1 MERIARKRILGLL
14 IIVFA
19 FIVFTPKNVFASE
32 ACDNA
37 KKVFED
43 TAFSKYGISF
53 KYDREAKVYKI
64 HMSDSA
70 ATSAFAVNS
79 ANENESVSLVF
90 KIVEFKITS
99 NGGQTIT
106 LKGSDV
112 LADDTITPNKTIT
125 LSKSLTPKLFES
137 FVPRIIQIS
146 LKPDGFMDRDLKAAC
161 GNTANFDMKAEVTV
175 EIYDQMPSKT
185 YNFGGGLTGWNSS
198 AYKKT
203 DCANY
208 KSKYAVKSFEYSYC
222 DDMAKAKAA
231 GAKEYTY
238 GDKGGGTYEK
248 YSDKEKSAADLKC
261 DYKINRKNQYIWQ
274 RDSET
279 GLLKYDE
286 NGEKIP
292 NPDYYNNVN
301 YFIGYGVFEIVGGT
315 YNYNVEFGDYKSEE
329 AKCKVECDEVVTVE
343 YGQPVA
349 SMGGLCFEYKVR
361 VTSRVSCGMLEEPN
375 KPKSGT
381 VCTPT
386 PECTSSS
393 YVVHTQG
400 GPNKAFDKCVKSCD
414 GGKYTDKCTN
424 KCYQQVYGK
433 SKSSSRKTVTGSEI
447 SYATKV
453 YNPYEDSYDYPTNA
467 AKDECIYKVD
477 SDNDIIWETDYQR
490 KDGDTVIACDSTWHR
505 ENTWGFSTSD
515 YQITH
520 NGIPA
525 TKVCTEDC
533 DWIPNDSSECTSSSN
548 PIYLNDPETYAA
560 YHKVDADGKKAIE
573 RDENGN
579 AKKDKDGNE
588 IPRAA
593 KSQIELDMEKN
604 KKVYESLKTSCAA
617 AVTCNTS
624 TADFTISVSYTDKG
638 TQKKETVNY
647 PYTTDN
653 KDKITYNKD
662 SNVTSCTSNSNRF
675 TTILESDG
683 CYNCGNPSAKN
694 YYRTEWS
701 FPGVWVHGKN
711 QNIKY
716 KVDESEMSKYELW
729 QYKFCL
735 PTNIADVN
743 TKWFNYYY
751 KVAGLEVSTES
762 KTVTCD
768 DGTKTV
774 CNYAGKVR
782 SATFTDQDAKSIK
795 DGGKIDYNIVAKARK
810 FGFFEWNIDISCFY
824 AVNTKDTTCSCGDP
838 VIPPPGQGDGPEE
851 KYRIRNVDLENLFPD
866 SEANQL
872 TSSDKFG
879 RDLPFNWG
887 ASATQTKKD
896 ANYKSMPENYAK
908 WIQAKGYGIYDDNY
922 LDYEIDLTKEMINT
936 IRKDG
941 NNYTK
946 WSGTV
951 NTPGKVENKSASNYH
966 SKLIRETLKDHAKYP
981 NEQALLCNNIGDHTP
996 SAGYSAECQEFNG
1009 EAK

>member
-1 MERIARKRILGLL
+1 MERIAHKRILGLL
-14 IIVFA
+14 IIAFA

-37 KKVFED
+37 KKTFEN
-43 TAFSKYGISF
+43 TAFTKYGISF
-53 KYDREAKVYKI
+53 KYDRDTKEYKI
-64 HMSDSA
+64 HMSDTVT
-70 ATSAFAVNS
+70 TSEFAIQAGITEPV
-79 ANENESVSLVF
+79 L

-99 NGGQTIT
+99 NSGQVIT
-106 LKGSDV
+106 LNGSDV
-112 LADDTITPNKTIT
+112 LADNTIKPKKTIT
-125 LSKSLTPKLFES
+125 LSKSVTPKLFES
-137 FVPRIIQIS
+137 FTPRVIQIS
-146 LKPDGFMDRDLKAAC
+146 IKPNGFKDPDLKAAC
-161 GNTANFDMKAEVTV
+161 GDTADFNMKAEVTV

-198 AYKKT
+198 EYKKT
-203 DCANY
+203 DCTNY
-208 KSKYAVKSFEYSYC
+208 KSKYALKSFEYSYC
-222 DDMAKAKAA
+222 QDMEKAKAA
-231 GAKEYTY
+231 GAKEYTF

-274 RDSET
+274 RDAET

-292 NPDYYNNVN
+292 NPDYYNNFS

-386 PECTSSS
+386 PECTSSN

-400 GPNKAFDKCVKSCD
+400 GPNKNFDKCVKNCD

-433 SKSSSRKTVTGSEI
+433 STTSARKTVTGNEI

-453 YNPYEDSYDYPTNA
+453 YNPYEYSYDYPTNA
-467 AKDECIYKVD
+467 SRDECIYKKD
-477 SDNDIIWETDYQR
+477 SDNDIIWVTDYQR

-515 YQITH
+515 YQITN

-533 DWIPNDSSECTSSSN
+533 DWIPNDSSACTDSDN

-573 RDENGN
+573 RDENGK

-604 KKVYESLKTSCAA
+604 KKVYEELKTSCAA

-638 TQKKETVNY
+638 TTKRETVNY
-647 PYTTDN
+647 PYTNDN
-653 KDKITYNKD
+653 KDKIAYNKD
-662 SNVTSCTSNSNRF
+662 SNITSCTSNSNKF

-694 YYRTEWS
+694 FYRTEWS
-701 FPGVWVHGKN
+701 FPGVWVNGKN

-751 KVAGLEVSTES
+751 KVAGISTGS
-762 KTVTCD
+762 SSRTITCDNGDKVTCD
-768 DGTKTV
+768 
-774 CNYAGKVR
+774 YANQVKN
-782 SATFTDQDAKSIK
+782 ATFTAQDAKPIK
-795 DGGKIDYNIVAKARK
+795 DGGSTDYNIVAKARK

-824 AVNTKDTTCSCGDP
+824 ASNTADPICSCPNGGGGNTGGGDSE
-838 VIPPPGQGDGPEE
+838 DN
-851 KYRIRNVDLENLFPD
+851 YRIRTVDLENLFPNAD
-866 SEANQL
+866 AEKL
-872 TSSDKFG
+872 TSTDKFG
-879 RDLPFNWG
+879 RDTKFNWSSN
-887 ASATQTKKD
+887 ANQTKKD
-896 ANYKSMPENYAK
+896 ENYISTPENYAK

-922 LDYEIDLTKEMINT
+922 LDYEIDLTKEMIKA

-981 NEQALLCNNIGDHTP
+981 NEQALLCNNIGDHVP

-1009 EAK
+1009 EGK